1 MVKKD
6 IKLFENVADLDDKS
20 LQFLLKAM
28 IANNLKEFDYIEF
41 KQAVIKMK
49 EMNIDEQ
56 TSIKS
61 AFAAGST
68 VGLTK
73 DSLVLSAERYQKIL
87 ETEKSAFDEALN
99 AQIESRVKAKYGQAE
114 EAQKKIKEKEME
126 IARLGNEINQLNTEL
141 ENIDIDIKESE
152 DRLKETKNNFE
163 TTYINLKSQLKN
175 DIEHIKNLI

>member
-20 LQFLLKAM
+20 LQFLLKAL

-49 EMNIDEQ
+49 EMDIDEK

-73 DSLVLSAERYQKIL
+73 ESLLQSAERYQKIL
-87 ETEKSAFDEALN
+87 ETEKFAFDEALN
-99 AQIESRVKAKYGQAE
+99 AQIENRVKAKYSQAE
-114 EAQKKIKEKEME
+114 EAQKKIREKEMK
-126 IARLGNEINQLNTEL
+126 IATLKNEIDQLNAEL

-152 DRLKETKNNFE
+152 DRLKETKTNFE
-163 TTYINLKSQLKN
+163 TTYTNLKSQIKN
-175 DIEHIKNLI
+175 DIAHIKNLI

>member
-1 MVKKD
+1 MIKKD

-20 LQFLLKAM
+20 LQFLLKAL

-49 EMNIDEQ
+49 EMNIDES

-68 VGLTK
+68 VGLSK
-73 DSLVLSAERYQKIL
+73 DSLIQSAERYQKIL

-99 AQIESRVKAKYGQAE
+99 AQIENRVKAKYSQAE
-114 EAQKKIKEKEME
+114 EAQTQIKVKELEISKLKNE
-126 IARLGNEINQLNTEL
+126 IAQLNEEL
-141 ENIDIDIKESE
+141 SNIDVDIKESE
-152 DRLKETKNNFE
+152 DRLKETKTNFE
-163 TTYINLKSQLKN
+163 TTYTQLKSQIKK
-175 DIEHIKNLI
+175 DIDHIQNLI